1 MLNCYLKL
9 ELLVLKVT
17 ELFQSD
23 IYALIFWL
31 LNLDFTLEE
40 KLTKSNKGSK
50 LMIHIYVYIYI

>member
-50 LMIHIYVYIYI
+50 LMIYIYVYIYI